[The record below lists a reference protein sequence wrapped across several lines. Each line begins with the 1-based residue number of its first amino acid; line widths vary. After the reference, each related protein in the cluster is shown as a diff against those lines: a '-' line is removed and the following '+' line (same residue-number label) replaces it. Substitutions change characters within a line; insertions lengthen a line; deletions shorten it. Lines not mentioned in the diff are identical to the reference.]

1 MHWRAHSTATALV
14 LLAACSSRSPVPSAE
29 ARARAALPATPNPA
43 AQVAGRPVLDAG
55 VPPCLLLMERYD
67 GALAEASRSCR
78 SPRDCVCVA
87 RPPFDNLQV
96 VVGRSAAPALAAI
109 AAAMRAA
116 DCPPIRVDQ
125 MAGKCVPVC
134 RRGQCVAK

>member
-1 MHWRAHSTATALV
+1 MHWRAHSTVAALA
-14 LLAACSSRSPVPSAE
+14 LLVACSSRSPVPSAE
-29 ARARAALPATPNPA
+29 ARARAAHPTGPNPA

-55 VPPCLLLMERYD
+55 VPPCLALMERYD

-78 SPRDCVCVA
+78 SRRDCVCVA

-96 VVGRSAAPALAAI
+96 VVGRTAVPELEAI
-109 AAAMRAA
+109 AAAMRAEK
-116 DCPPIRVDQ
+116 CPPIWVDQ
-125 MAGKCVPVC
+125 MATKCVPVC